1 MRRIT
6 GKKKAVIRTCGFF
19 SNELTTELHTILADD
34 FNRDIKD
41 KAELQEVGLRLV
53 EFVLAKERRK
63 QMTDD

>member
-6 GKKKAVIRTCGFF
+6 GKKKTVIKPRGFF
-19 SNELTTELHTILADD
+19 SDELTTELHTILADD

-41 KAELQEVGLRLV
+41 EAELQEVGLRLV

-63 QMTDD
+63 QMTDN